1 MVCARSSLV
10 RLIDRGVA
18 EITGCEAN
26 PKGMDI
32 IFIKKYL
39 ELSCNIFFRNGCKN
53 SASARDTKESGQ
65 LGEMKKVRKRRKR
78 KKNRVSNVFLFLPQN

>member
-1 MVCARSSLV
+1 MVCVRSSLV

-32 IFIKKYL
+32 IFIKNTWNYHA
-39 ELSCNIFFRNGCKN
+39 IFFLGTAAKI
-53 SASARDTKESGQ
+53 Q
-65 LGEMKKVRKRRKR
+65 LQQEIQRKV
-78 KKNRVSNVFLFLPQN
+78 VSLGR

>member
-39 ELSCNIFFRNGCKN
+39 ELSCNIFF
-53 SASARDTKESGQ
+53 
-65 LGEMKKVRKRRKR
+65 
-78 KKNRVSNVFLFLPQN
+78 

>member
-65 LGEMKKVRKRRKR
+65 LGEMKKVRKR